1 MNLRIASV
9 AGVLAATVLGAA
21 GCAGS
26 VHEGM
31 ARSRAANEM
40 GCSQADLRMVYLGS
54 GGWVAEGCGQ
64 TMHLAC
70 NGYSGGDGFCVVENV
85 PSPGPASDPSADDAS
100 RSARRALD
108 NDGLESRR

>member
-1 MNLRIASV
+1 M
-9 AGVLAATVLGAA
+9 AAALLDMTGCTGA
-21 GCAGS
+21 

-31 ARSRAANEM
+31 AQARAANEM
-40 GCSQADLRMVYLGS
+40 GCSQADVRMTYLGS

-85 PSPGPASDPSADDAS
+85 PTSGPASDPSANDALRTS
-100 RSARRALD
+100 RRALD
-108 NDGLESRR
+108 RDGLESRLKDAAGNP